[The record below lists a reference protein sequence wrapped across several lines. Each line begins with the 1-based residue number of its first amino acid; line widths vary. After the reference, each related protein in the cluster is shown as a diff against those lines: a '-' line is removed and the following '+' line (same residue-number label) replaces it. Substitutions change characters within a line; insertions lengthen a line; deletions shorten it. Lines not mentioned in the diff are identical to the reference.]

1 MSRSKTKQVEDDT
14 PASKD
19 ARANFFCVIQMLLPK
34 SYLPCYFIPSNFTF
48 FGFLCYSVFFCISSS
63 VILPFVSYLIFL
75 RSALGS
81 LFFFLYPSFCIF
93 LNLSEPV
100 LIVGLSFCELALP
113 FLLFHCFF
121 SCIFTLF
128 SVSLFFFISF

>member
-1 MSRSKTKQVEDDT
+1 MTPQLQKMHVPIFFVLSKCYYQKATCHAISSL
-14 PASKD
+14 PISLFL
-19 ARANFFCVIQMLLPK
+19 NFCVIP
-34 SYLPCYFIPSNFTF
+34 Y
-48 FGFLCYSVFFCISSS
+48 FFCISSS